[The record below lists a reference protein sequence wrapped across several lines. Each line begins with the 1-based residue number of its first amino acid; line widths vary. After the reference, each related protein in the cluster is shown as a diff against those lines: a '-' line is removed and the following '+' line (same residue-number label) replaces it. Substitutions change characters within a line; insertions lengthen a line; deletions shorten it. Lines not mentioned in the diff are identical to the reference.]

1 MEKEK
6 LNGIL
11 AGEGSGDGGDSQP
24 LREKKVP
31 KTVRKISS
39 QVKENLESVYLSK
52 QGS

>member
-11 AGEGSGDGGDSQP
+11 AGEGSGDGDSQP

-52 QGS
+52 